1 MMKKFYT
8 FFLILL
14 FAGLM
19 DVRAQNLTPF
29 PKSPET
35 NSQMTYLELPDII
48 YGSESA
54 TVTLVEYSS
63 LDCVHCAHFH
73 QDVLPK
79 IKQQF
84 VDKGLVRIVYRHFP
98 LDGTAVRAMA
108 IISKL
113 PQDKWYDGVS
123 KAYANQPLWVQDVT
137 KLGQICGID
146 DVTCQQAIKDPK
158 LLNLVVA
165 KRYNTEKRLNI
176 EVTPSF
182 EILSPKGNEA
192 ILQGIK
198 PEALIQKI
206 ASKI

>member
-1 MMKKFYT
+1 MKNFYT
-8 FFLILL
+8 FFLIT
-14 FAGLM
+14 FFGCQ
-19 DVRAQNLTPF
+19 VFGFSQQLTPF
-29 PKSPET
+29 PKNPPAT
-35 NSQMTYLELPDII
+35 TQMTYLELPDIVL
-48 YGSESA
+48 GSASA
-54 TVTLVEYSS
+54 PVTLVEYSS

-73 QDVLPK
+73 HDVLPK
-79 IKQQF
+79 IKEQF
-84 VDKGLVRIVYRHFP
+84 VDKGLVKIVYRHFP

-123 KAYANQPLWVQDVT
+123 KALANQALWVQDVT

-146 DVTCQQAIKDPK
+146 EATCQAAIKDPK

-182 EILSPKGNEA
+182 EILSAKGNEA
-192 ILQGIK
+192 ILTGIK
-198 PEALIQKI
+198 PEELMKKI
-206 ASKI
+206 TSKI